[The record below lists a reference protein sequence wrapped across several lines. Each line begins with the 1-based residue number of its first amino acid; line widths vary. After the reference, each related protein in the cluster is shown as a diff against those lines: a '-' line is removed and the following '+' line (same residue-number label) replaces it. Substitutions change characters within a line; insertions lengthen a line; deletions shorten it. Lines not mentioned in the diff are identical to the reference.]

1 MKRCR
6 NSDACGPVL
15 NVVCHR
21 SAQTQIIERL
31 AAKLPDELID
41 VAIESLRNLFD
52 AVNERAVRMLIA
64 TRILEHADPQR
75 QRRQL
80 LTELIVHFASD
91 APPLVFL
98 SEHQASEEF
107 AARAFR
113 LGALSRRQIE
123 MGSDDSD
130 DRPPRCPADRVAA

>member
-1 MKRCR
+1 MKRRR
-6 NSDACGPVL
+6 NSDPRGPVL
-15 NVVCHR
+15 NVVCQRGAQAQIVER
-21 SAQTQIIERL
+21 SRT
-31 AAKLPDELID
+31 KLPDELID
-41 VAIESLRNLFD
+41 IAIESLRDLFD
-52 AVNERAVRMLIA
+52 AVDERAVRMLIS
-64 TRILEHADPQR
+64 TRILEHADAQC

-80 LTELIVHFASD
+80 LAELIVHFARD

-113 LGALSRRQIE
+113 LGTLSRRQIE

-130 DRPPRCPADRVAA
+130 DRSSRCPPDRVAA